1 MLIKARFL
9 IQPLEQEGGSQKC
22 CISLCSKVFIN
33 HFYRMKAS
41 TECLNILIYWST
53 YWIDI
58 LRRTIRRKVYTGIF
72 YQQIYRFCHYILH
85 QVAHID
91 CSAPNGEQH
100 EPLTGVGEIVVA
112 ETPGLNPAGG
122 HFNIKELSYQYSNY
136 LNENKTVLW
145 KYYLYNKNPYN

>member
-9 IQPLEQEGGSQKC
+9 IQPLEQEGGCQKC

-33 HFYRMKAS
+33 HFYQMKAS
-41 TECLNILIYWST
+41 TECLNILIYLST

-91 CSAPNGEQH
+91 CSAPSGEQH
-100 EPLTGVGEIVVA
+100 EPLTGVGEIVEA
-112 ETPGLNPAGG
+112 FSHFPGILWEFEYEIATPFITIALLPADTLR
-122 HFNIKELSYQYSNY
+122 NNNVIITSKRR
-136 LNENKTVLW
+136 
-145 KYYLYNKNPYN
+145 